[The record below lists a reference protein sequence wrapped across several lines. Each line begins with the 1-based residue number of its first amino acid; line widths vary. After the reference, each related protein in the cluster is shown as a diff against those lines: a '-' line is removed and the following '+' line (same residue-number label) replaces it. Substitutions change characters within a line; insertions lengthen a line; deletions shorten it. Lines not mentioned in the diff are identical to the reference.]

1 MKPGLIFLRFK
12 NCWVIQVWILQ
23 KFILI
28 LTAHRWQKLSI
39 GYRQGYGQLY
49 NLKVDDREIDSD
61 DLPADD
67 ISNYLEYKDEIPVVV
82 VNNLKDTLKKPALV
96 K

>member
-1 MKPGLIFLRFK
+1 M
-12 NCWVIQVWILQ
+12 QVWILQ

-49 NLKVDDREIDSD
+49 NLKVDNREIDSD

-67 ISNYLEYKDEIPVVV
+67 ISNYLEYKDEEPQVMAHKCIEDMTE
-82 VNNLKDTLKKPALV
+82 KYWDYKKV
-96 K
+96 SIHKNKV

>member
-1 MKPGLIFLRFK
+1 M
-12 NCWVIQVWILQ
+12 QVWILQ

-67 ISNYLEYKDEIPVVV
+67 ISNYLEYKDEIPIVM
-82 VNNLKDTLKKPALV
+82 VNNLKDTLKKLEL
-96 K
+96 KRRFLLIY